1 MSQTSQTAIADPHR
15 YQQIADRLMS
25 LIRKG
30 SLKPGNRIPSIR
42 KMSEQSDVSPSTVM
56 QAYRLLEDQGWIEAR
71 PQSGYFVRPRHL
83 RRVSGAASPPEPEI
97 QRMPLT
103 VANVRKDDALWRNMN
118 ISRQKGL
125 LPLGAALPS
134 AEFLPTT
141 QLNRMLLR
149 AVRENPLLASRYE
162 VSPGLEELRVQ
173 IARRLVDAGCTI
185 GPDDLIVTSGA
196 TEALSLALQA
206 LTEPGD
212 TVVVESP
219 CYFGL
224 LYLLRCLRLKV
235 VEVCAHP
242 RTGISLDEVERL
254 LRSKAIFKAIVLT
267 PNVHNPLGGIM
278 PNENKRRLVE
288 LLSRQRIP
296 IIEDDTYSELAFE
309 SPRPTCIKAFDT
321 GGSVITCGSFS
332 KVLAPGY
339 RIGWIAPD
347 RWHEAVQE
355 RKLATSLACA
365 TPSQVAVARFLKEGG
380 FDHHLRRLRRVYREQ
395 LRLMGD
401 AITRSFPA
409 GTRATRPSGGHILW
423 VQLPDSV
430 NAYELE
436 RRAAEKGINVAPG
449 PIFSARGSY
458 RNFVRLN
465 AAVGW
470 SAKIET
476 ALAEVGRLA
485 QELAG

>member
-1 MSQTSQTAIADPHR
+1 
-15 YQQIADRLMS
+15 
-25 LIRKG
+25 
-30 SLKPGNRIPSIR
+30 
-42 KMSEQSDVSPSTVM
+42 
-56 QAYRLLEDQGWIEAR
+56 
-71 PQSGYFVRPRHL
+71 
-83 RRVSGAASPPEPEI
+83 
-97 QRMPLT
+97 
-103 VANVRKDDALWRNMN
+103 
-118 ISRQKGL
+118 
-125 LPLGAALPS
+125 
-134 AEFLPTT
+134 
-141 QLNRMLLR
+141 
-149 AVRENPLLASRYE
+149 
-162 VSPGLEELRVQ
+162 
-173 IARRLVDAGCTI
+173 
-185 GPDDLIVTSGA
+185 
-196 TEALSLALQA
+196 LQA

-242 RTGISLDEVERL
+242 RTGISLDEIERL
-254 LRSKAIFKAIVLT
+254 LRSKANFKAIVLT

-288 LLSRQRIP
+288 LLGQQRIP

-347 RWHEAVQE
+347 RWQDAIQE

-430 NAYELE
+430 SAYELE

-458 RNFVRLN
+458 RNFIRLN

-470 SAKIET
+470 SVKIET